1 MGDAPGCMDALA
13 EVHVRGSE
21 RECVYAWHAC
31 SLVWTE
37 LPDDLPDLPGRFSR
51 RNYHRQYIPANRF

>member
-1 MGDAPGCMDALA
+1 MDALA

-51 RNYHRQYIPANRF
+51 RNYHRQHIPANRF